1 MLESNSNK
9 LELREQAKLPITC
22 RNLCTADRGDGARAT
37 QHKAR
42 KAGRLALDEA

>member
-9 LELREQAKLPITC
+9 CQLELREQAKLPITSI
-22 RNLCTADRGDGARAT
+22 LPIDRGDGARAT